1 MNTKHQTRVKSFIIG
16 IIVVIGL
23 LVIVA
28 GGLAKE
34 PACGCEKANN
44 TEVCVRLSPDIQFPS
59 ILTRCT
65 GYVQLYSSKT
75 SISNLVKLP
84 AGKYFLDFADVKGM
98 SSLCTDCALE
108 GEHDCQATEVKYEV
122 SIDGTATRMNNKKV
136 AFSIDDDTKTTLI
149 TIVIEYK
156 CVDTTTAERK
166 CNTVSC
172 KQTLYFR
179 FARAPKVCD
188 CSAVGF
194 TATILKNNTPVA
206 STAYLPILNPPS
218 GTTDLYIEYAE
229 PDEATT
235 NVKPMAPRLAKGDTI
250 TIKISG
256 ISVLCLCMDTVCP
269 NSDDDPDV
277 SFSRGSG
284 TSTKRGATWANNHTV
299 YQGTVEITGDPS
311 KGYVYITVTYHCH
324 KTANCTGRM
333 IPACSRKFKLFL
345 RPKA

>member
-1 MNTKHQTRVKSFIIG
+1 MSIKHEPRAKVLVIG
-16 IIVVIGL
+16 IIVVVGL
-23 LVIVA
+23 LATVA
-28 GGLAKE
+28 GGLAGE
-34 PACGCEKANN
+34 PTCSCEKTTN

-84 AGKYFLDFADVKGM
+84 AGEYFLDFTDVKGL

-122 SIDGTATRMNNKKV
+122 SIDGAAARMNNKKV

-156 CVDTTTAERK
+156 CADTTTAERK

-194 TATILKNNTPVA
+194 TATILKNNSPVA
-206 STAYLPILNPPS
+206 STTYLPILNPPS
-218 GTTDLYIEYAE
+218 GTTDLYIEYK
-229 PDEATT
+229 ATASSAA
-235 NVKPMAPRLAKGDTI
+235 VGAAAPRLAKGDTI
-250 TIKISG
+250 AIKVSG
-256 ISVLCLCMDTVCP
+256 ISVLCLCKDTVCP
-269 NSDDDPDV
+269 NSDDDPNV
-277 SFSRGSG
+277 SFSKGSG
-284 TSTKRGATWANNHTV
+284 TSTKRDATWVNNHTV

-311 KGYVYITVTYHCH
+311 KGYIYITVTYHCH
-324 KTANCTGRM
+324 KTENCTGR
-333 IPACSRKFKLFL
+333 IYPPCSRKFKFFL
-345 RPKA
+345 RPEA